1 MAILPR
7 VVLLMGPTA
16 SGKTALGIEIAK
28 ALKGEVISV
37 DSALVYRGMDIGTA
51 KPDMEERQGIKHHL
65 IDIID
70 PSESFSAGQFRE
82 QTLKLINEV
91 SRRGKTPV
99 LVGGTMLYFHV
110 LLNGIAQ
117 LPEADNTIRRQ
128 IDQQAKSSGWK
139 ALDEQLRKIDPK
151 AANRIHQ
158 NDTQRIQRALEVY
171 RASGK
176 TQSAWLEEQAKQ
188 PLPFNAVKFA
198 IVPGNRV
205 ELHHKISLRMDLMLN
220 NGFLDEVRLLF
231 ERGDLAA
238 NMPAI
243 RSVGYRQAWSYLEG
257 KYDET
262 TFREKAIIATRQL
275 AKRQFTWL
283 RQQSDT
289 MRFEMGNN
297 QALAKVVEEF
307 NRVDLKKKQNAL
319 IN

>member
-1 MAILPR
+1 MAIFPR

-139 ALDEQLRKIDPK
+139 ALHEQLRKIDPK

-231 ERGDLAA
+231 ERGDLVA

-257 KYDET
+257 EYDET

-289 MRFEMGNN
+289 MRFEMGEN
-297 QALAKVVEEF
+297 QALEKVIEEF
-307 NRVDLKKKQNAL
+307 NRVDLKKRVECPN
-319 IN
+319 

>member
-128 IDQQAKSSGWK
+128 IDQQAKSRGWK
-139 ALDEQLRKIDPK
+139 ALHEQLRKIDPK